1 MAALAFVC
9 CGRPARWFME
19 LGKLE
24 GDYCADQND
33 SSVLLPRQTTIF
45 NTEKH
50 GVGNFAHLRD
60 ITRIE

>member
-1 MAALAFVC
+1 MVY
-9 CGRPARWFME
+9 GTWETR
-19 LGKLE
+19 E

-33 SSVLLPRQTTIF
+33 SSVLLTRQTTIF

-50 GVGNFAHLRD
+50 GIGNFAHLRD